1 MQDQV
6 KRNRRGTEDGIRP
19 ALWFAAWCV
28 HLYTA
33 MGLVIAAWIV
43 VLLVEGGPA
52 AYRQVFLLM
61 LLATFVDATD
71 GTLARKIR
79 VKKVLPNFDGRKL
92 DDITDFL
99 TYPFLPLMLVWRANL
114 LPAGTNGWLIL
125 PLLAS
130 AYGFAGSRPRPPTVI
145 SWDSRRSGTSWP
157 FTCTYS
163 NSLATSRLGTI
174 IVLSLMTF
182 VPSRYLYPSQPGAFN
197 MLNNVL
203 GAIWAGFLTWL
214 LVQLPAAQLP
224 PRDGPAWQFALATLS
239 YPAFY
244 MLASWIIT
252 LNHWRK
258 GDPKPTLEPVGAGS
272 GHVPS
277 H

>member
-99 TYPFLPLMLVWRANL
+99 TYTFLPLMLVWRANL

-130 AYGFAGSRPRPPTVI
+130 AYGFCQVEAKTADGYFLGFP
-145 SWDSRRSGTSWP
+145 
-157 FTCTYS
+157 
-163 NSLATSRLGTI
+163 SLWNIVALYLYILQLPGYFALGTI

>member
-1 MQDQV
+1 MQDQA
-6 KRNRRGTEDGIRP
+6 KRKHRGEQDGIRP

-33 MGLVIAAWIV
+33 LGLVIAAWIA
-43 VLLVEGGPA
+43 VLLVRGGA
-52 AYRQVFLLM
+52 DAYRGVFLLM
-61 LLATFVDATD
+61 MLATFVDATD
-71 GTLARKIR
+71 GTLARKVR

-99 TYPFLPLMLVWRANL
+99 TYTFLPLMLIWRANL

-130 AYGFAGSRPRPPTVI
+130 AYGFCQVEAKTDDGYFLGFPSLWNIVALYLYILQLP
-145 SWDSRRSGTSWP
+145 GP
-157 FTCTYS
+157 FA
-163 NSLATSRLGTI
+163 LVVV
-174 IVLSLMTF
+174 IVLSLLTF

-203 GAIWAGFLTWL
+203 GAIWAGLLTWL
-214 LVQLPAAQLP
+214 LIQLPAAQLP
-224 PRDGPAWQFALATLS
+224 PRHGSNWNLAVASLS

-244 MLASWIIT
+244 MLASWVIT

-258 GDPKPTLEPVGAGS
+258 PRPTLEPVGAGAS
-272 GHVPS
+272 HFPS